1 MRPARQ
7 HLSPCLRLRS
17 NPYSPGAA
25 GPDMIQQLKDLAEL
39 KDQGVLT
46 DEEFAAQKS
55 RILGT

>member
-1 MRPARQ
+1 MPAAPVQ
-7 HLSPCLRLRS
+7 PVH
-17 NPYSPGAA
+17 PGSV

-46 DEEFAAQKS
+46 DEEFAAQKT